1 MTKRNLQTINE
12 AKKNVAELRRAR
24 VQKLTAQHKTAAEI
38 AKLEGVSVNQV
49 YNDRCLA
56 RKEHPEIVAR
66 IRDEAEAD
74 YQMLLNLI
82 LTSEEMT
89 DSEIVT
95 AVRGIHKDRRE
106 MYGADDPSKSIVGH
120 VSARLSTL
128 GF

>member
-56 RKEHPEIVAR
+56 LGK
-66 IRDEAEAD
+66 
-74 YQMLLNLI
+74 
-82 LTSEEMT
+82 
-89 DSEIVT
+89 
-95 AVRGIHKDRRE
+95 
-106 MYGADDPSKSIVGH
+106 
-120 VSARLSTL
+120 STL
-128 GF
+128 KLLRG